1 MRQPATQP
9 ATNSTL
15 GPAPHPTRLGRRW
28 RQAVQM
34 NAVLRGLLR
43 QRSVW
48 AGLLMMLLLA
58 AATVIWPAVSQF
70 DPFKQDLLGRL
81 QPPVWNPAGSAAHP
95 LGTDALGRDYLARL
109 LLGAQTSFR
118 VCGLAVLF
126 SACLGS
132 TIGLY
137 AGYAGGI
144 IETLLMRLAD
154 VQLAFPF
161 IILCIALLSIVSPSL
176 WTISIVLAVADW
188 VIYAR
193 LARGQTLVEKE
204 KEYTT
209 AARATGVREQRI
221 IFRHILPNVLPVIVV
236 VAGLEFGTLVQVE
249 AILSFLGLGVQP
261 PTPSW
266 GNMLGEGRNYMSS
279 HFYLML
285 LPGLFLFYTVLAT
298 NLVADGLRNVLDPV
312 SRR

>member
-1 MRQPATQP
+1 MNQPATQ
-9 ATNSTL
+9 AVTISTMEP
-15 GPAPHPTRLGRRW
+15 GPHRLGLARRW
-28 RQAVQM
+28 RQALQQHT
-34 NAVLRGLLR
+34 VLRGLLR
-43 QRSVW
+43 QQSVW
-48 AGLLMMLLLA
+48 VGLSMLALLA
-58 AATVIWPAVSQF
+58 AATVIWPLVSQS
-70 DPFKQDLLGRL
+70 DPFTQDLLSRL
-81 QPPVWNPAGSAAHP
+81 RPPAWSAEGLAAHP

-118 VCGLAVLF
+118 VCGLAVLL
-126 SACLGS
+126 SACFGS
-132 TIGLY
+132 IVGLF
-137 AGYAGGI
+137 AGYAGRSV
-144 IETLLMRLAD
+144 ETLLMRLAD

-161 IILCIALLSIVSPSL
+161 IILCIALLSVVSPGL

-193 LARGQTLVEKE
+193 LARGRTLVEKE
-204 KEYTT
+204 QEYTT
-209 AARATGVREQRI
+209 AARATGARAPRI

-236 VAGLEFGTLVQVE
+236 VTALEFGTLVQVE

-266 GNMLGEGRNYMSS
+266 GNMLGEGRNYLST

-285 LPGLFLFYTVLAT
+285 LPGLFLFYTVLGT